1 MSASMNLK
9 IRLGPLVSLEVHGSS
24 CEEIRAAL
32 EGFEKL
38 NKQVDA
44 MCSDLA
50 ERMYPEDKHHPE
62 HGDPYEQSS

>member
-1 MSASMNLK
+1 MNLK
-9 IRLGPLVSLEVHGSS
+9 IRLGPLVSLEVTGSN

-38 NKQVDA
+38 NQQVDA

-50 ERMYPEDKHHPE
+50 ERMYPDEQGPF
-62 HGDPYEQSS
+62 EQSS

>member
-9 IRLGPLVSLEVHGSS
+9 IRLGPLVSLEIHGDN
-24 CEEIRAAL
+24 CEEIRSAL

-38 NKQVDA
+38 NQQVDA

-50 ERMYPEDKHHPE
+50 ERMYPEDMQP
-62 HGDPYEQSS
+62 GQQSSQ

>member
-9 IRLGPLVSLEVHGSS
+9 IRLGPLVSLEVNGDN

-32 EGFEKL
+32 DGFEML
-38 NKQVDA
+38 NTQLDA

-50 ERMYPEDKHHPE
+50 GRIYPDEQESMD
-62 HGDPYEQSS
+62 QSS

>member
-9 IRLGPLVSLEVHGSS
+9 IRLGPLVSLEVHGDN

-38 NKQVDA
+38 NQQVDA

-50 ERMYPEDKHHPE
+50 ERMYPEEADST
-62 HGDPYEQSS
+62 EQSG

>member
-9 IRLGPLVSLEVHGSS
+9 IRLGPLVSLEVNGDN
-24 CEEIRAAL
+24 CEEIRNAL

-50 ERMYPEDKHHPE
+50 ERMYPEEADSLK
-62 HGDPYEQSS
+62 QSE

>member
-9 IRLGPLVSLEVHGSS
+9 IRLGPLVSLEVTGDN

-50 ERMYPEDKHHPE
+50 ERMYPEDQ
-62 HGDPYEQSS
+62 DSS

>member
-9 IRLGPLVSLEVHGSS
+9 IRLGPLVSLEINGDN
-24 CEEIRAAL
+24 CEEIRSAL

-38 NKQVDA
+38 NQQVDA

-50 ERMYPEDKHHPE
+50 ERMYPEEKE
-62 HGDPYEQSS
+62 SFEQSG